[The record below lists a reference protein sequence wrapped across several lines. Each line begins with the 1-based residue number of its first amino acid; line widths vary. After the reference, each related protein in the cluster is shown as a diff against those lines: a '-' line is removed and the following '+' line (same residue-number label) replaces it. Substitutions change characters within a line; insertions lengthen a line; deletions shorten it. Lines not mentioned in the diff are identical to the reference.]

1 MFNDVR
7 PPKRPLGGNGSEPTQ
22 PAGPAPEGNNF
33 QPRELPQ
40 VDQEPRRVYSPM
52 DPLPAGAW
60 KRNPWYRRP
69 TPLTSLIIGFV
80 VVFGFGSAALW
91 YLLSL
96 QPVTGDS
103 GADKIQVY
111 IRTGSTPDQIADKL
125 VEKKVIRSS
134 AAFNIYT
141 RLNKVRDSL
150 QAGVYVL
157 SPNSTTPEIIG
168 RIVGGKVDHFNI
180 SFLPGKTL
188 KEIKQLLIN
197 SGFGAKEIDDAFA
210 KEYDSPLFKSKP
222 AGTTLEGYIYG
233 GQYTFDGQPSVEDI
247 LKASFDEFWSVI
259 QKNKL
264 EAGFKKQGLNLYQG
278 ITLAS
283 IVQKEVH
290 IEADQKQVAKV
301 FYNRLDEDMK
311 LGSDVTFMYGA
322 ELLGEKATPTID
334 SPYNTRIHKGLPPGP
349 IAVPGLSALQAT
361 AKPAKNEYLFFLSGD
376 NGKTYFAY
384 TNYQHETNISEHC
397 KVSCAPQ

>member
-1 MFNDVR
+1 MFNDVQ
-7 PPKRPLGGNGSEPTQ
+7 PPKRPLGSENN
-22 PAGPAPEGNNF
+22 GPAPGPGGGNSF
-33 QPRELPQ
+33 QSQNLPP
-40 VDQEPRRVYSPM
+40 VNQEPRRTYSPM

-80 VVFGFGSAALW
+80 LVFGFGSAALW

-96 QPVTGDS
+96 QPVSGDAS
-103 GADKIQVY
+103 ADKVQVY
-111 IRTGSTPDQIADKL
+111 IRTGSTPDQIASKL
-125 VEKKVIRSS
+125 VDEKVIRSEM
-134 AAFNIYT
+134 AFNIYT

-157 SPNSTTPEIIG
+157 SPNSATPDIVS
-168 RIVGGKVDHFNI
+168 RIAGGDVDHFNI

-188 KEIKQLLIN
+188 KETKKALM
-197 SGFGAKEIDDAFA
+197 SAGFGAKEIDDAFA
-210 KEYDSPLFKSKP
+210 KDYESPLFKSKP
-222 AGTTLEGYIYG
+222 AGTSLEGYIYG
-233 GQYTFDGQPSVEDI
+233 GTYTFDGQPSVEDI
-247 LKASFDEFWSVI
+247 LQATFAQFWGDI

-290 IEADQKQVAKV
+290 IAKDQKGVARV

-311 LGSDVTFMYGA
+311 LGSDVTFMYA
-322 ELLGEKATPTID
+322 AQLLGEEASPNID

-349 IAVPGLSALQAT
+349 IAVPSPTALQAV
-361 AKPAKNEYLFFLSGD
+361 AKPAKNDYLFFLSGD
-376 NGKTYFAY
+376 NGKTYYAY

-397 KVSCAPQ
+397 KISCAPQ